1 MDILNSTE
9 REKKISGQES
19 CLIHESKQL
28 PTDISTSIFQ
38 MYLMLF
44 YLFTVQTRVN
54 DCTYFQFQRYDC
66 TWKRREI
73 RRKLNL
79 LFFTGPRDSK
89 YRVPSVFLEST
100 CFLSKVYTLAFIQID
115 LSKNLISCCLNE
127 LSVFHNLCSFRK
139 AAICG
144 LFFTAFFFR
153 SFGMIHLFSHVNC
166 CHLVPSR
173 CKRKKCVIERD
184 HFVQKTFY
192 NLSRLFHSVFF
203 LILFSL
209 DRLVRLLF
217 SSSLMPFGRQDEEMN
232 KRCKQEYILKPFT
245 IFVVV

>member
-28 PTDISTSIFQ
+28 PTDISTSTFQ

-44 YLFTVQTRVN
+44 YLFTVQTRAN
-54 DCTYFQFQRYDC
+54 DCTFFQRYDC

-73 RRKLNL
+73 RRKLNP
-79 LFFTGPRDSK
+79 LFFTRPRDSK
-89 YRVPSVFLEST
+89 YRIPSVFLEST

-115 LSKNLISCCLNE
+115 LSKNLISCYLNE
-127 LSVFHNLCSFRK
+127 LSVFHDLCSFRK

-153 SFGMIHLFSHVNC
+153 SFGKIHLFSHVNY

-173 CKRKKCVIERD
+173 SKRKKCVIERD

-203 LILFSL
+203 FYSVL
-209 DRLVRLLF
+209 
-217 SSSLMPFGRQDEEMN
+217 P
-232 KRCKQEYILKPFT
+232 
-245 IFVVV
+245 